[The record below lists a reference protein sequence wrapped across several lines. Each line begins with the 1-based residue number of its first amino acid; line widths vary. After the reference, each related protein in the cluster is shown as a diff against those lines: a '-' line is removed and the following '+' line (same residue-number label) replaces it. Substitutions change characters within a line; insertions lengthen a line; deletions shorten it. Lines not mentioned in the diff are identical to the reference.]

1 MYGTMVMYGPTAFL
15 TKVSILLILSRVFSP
30 YRTIVIFIYV
40 FLGTMLAYYIPAVIV
55 KVRICLPISYFW
67 LGSPS
72 NGSCLDDRA
81 IFLADAIMSVVSD
94 LMILCLP
101 VILTRSLQM
110 STKKKMR
117 VIGILGAGGLACASG
132 VIRLVLI
139 IQSKG
144 SPDQTYTFMRL
155 NLWG

>member
-1 MYGTMVMYGPTAFL
+1 MYGPTAFL

-30 YRTIVIFIYV
+30 YRKIVIFIYV

-144 SPDQTYTFMRL
+144 SPDQTYTFRRL